1 MMQMIRDTMEM
12 PEMALFASA
21 VTLNEDDTPDFA
33 KSDTQ
38 LSRALDAALPTANYD
53 RATITRV
60 RRCVFE
66 CLNALWIY
74 QEGFDGHIPPNF
86 WNKFMWEENRRI
98 QKIIVIAAFITAWEL
113 RQRVTISA
121 DDMPQCVVG
130 LTKTLAMY
138 RAQIFPMLQTALDK
152 DIAEMPADVMV
163 FFVGEAD
170 LATRHPI

>member
-1 MMQMIRDTMEM
+1 MLLMLLSQNLRR
-12 PEMALFASA
+12 PS
-21 VTLNEDDTPDFA
+21 
-33 KSDTQ
+33 
-38 LSRALDAALPTANYD
+38 SRA
-53 RATITRV
+53 
-60 RRCVFE
+60 FF
-66 CLNALWIY
+66 
-74 QEGFDGHIPPNF
+74 GFARE
-86 WNKFMWEENRRI
+86 M
-98 QKIIVIAAFITAWEL
+98 KIIVIAAFITAWEL